1 MGGSGMGLGV
11 GVNSVSSEG
20 YYDDDDFYE
29 DTDSD
34 SGPDSGPEG
43 GDGDGDGSRDGSGS
57 ISHGMGLST
66 ISQRSSSTK
75 GRDRDR
81 DSIPPQVLGNLG
93 KEQDLDCNV
102 ILNEL

>member
-43 GDGDGDGSRDGSGS
+43 GDGDGSRDGSGS

>member
-29 DTDSD
+29 DSDSD

-43 GDGDGDGSRDGSGS
+43 GDGDGSRDGSGS